1 MNPDRT
7 EPLVGGAGLDGAAE
21 GTEAPDGAGLRLDV
35 GREAA
40 LARAAAIVRGA
51 WRSFDRFRPGQPAI
65 DDRVRELLNV
75 GLPEAP
81 TPVLDA
87 LNDVSRI
94 LDESIAQ
101 PRPRYFAFI
110 GSSGLEIGVIADL
123 LAASY
128 DLNLAVDAAAAT
140 AVEAQ
145 AGRWVAAFVGYP
157 ADCAAAFTS
166 GGTVSNISALAAARE
181 HALPRVRAEGMAGVR
196 AAVYCSRDAHYS
208 IVRAVE
214 MLGLG
219 ANSLRSLPVDSRR
232 RMVPEAL
239 AEAIDADLR
248 AGIVPVA
255 VVATAG
261 TTLTGAVDPIDTIA
275 DICSERGVWLHVD
288 GAYGLPAA
296 SVSTHAPLFVGV
308 SRADSIC
315 VDAHKWLYVPK
326 PCSVCIVRRPG
337 DLIRTFGHDPHYLP
351 RDRAQ
356 QHAVDMTLEYSR
368 PLRALKL
375 WLALRTHGAAAFRA
389 AIAGNLRQ
397 AQLFHNEV
405 TRYEDLEAFD
415 EPQLSVVPFR
425 HVPAGVRDLDSH
437 NRRLA
442 LLIQKDGRA
451 WVASAVIDGRVYLR
465 PSFVN
470 FRSTDTDVLSLID
483 IARELGARLAHT
495 GTLRRG

>member
-1 MNPDRT
+1 MLGIVAHA
-7 EPLVGGAGLDGAAE
+7 EADGAA
-21 GTEAPDGAGLRLDV
+21 DGAAAGDGAALLRLDV
-35 GREAA
+35 AREVA
-40 LARAAAIVRGA
+40 LARAATIVVDA
-51 WRSFDRFRPGQPAI
+51 WRSFDLFRPGQPAI
-65 DDRVRELLNV
+65 DERVLELLTA

-81 TPVLDA
+81 TPVFDA
-87 LNDVSRI
+87 LQDVSRI

-123 LAASY
+123 LAAAY
-128 DLNLAVDAAAAT
+128 DVNLAVDAAAAT
-140 AVEAQ
+140 AVEEQ
-145 AGRWVAAFVGYP
+145 AGRWVAEFVGYP
-157 ADCAAAFTS
+157 TDCAAAFTS

-208 IVRAVE
+208 IARAVE

-219 ANSLRSLPVDSRR
+219 ADSLRSLPIDSRR
-232 RMVPEAL
+232 RMVPDAL
-239 AEAIDADLR
+239 AEAVDADR
-248 AGIVPVA
+248 DAGIVPVA

-261 TTLTGAVDPIDTIA
+261 TTLTGAVDPIDAIA

-296 SVSTHAPLFVGV
+296 SVSTHAPLFAGV

-326 PCSVCIVRRPG
+326 SCSVCIVRRPA

-351 RDRAQ
+351 RAGDQ
-356 QHAVDMTLEYSR
+356 HHAVDMTLEYSR
-368 PLRALKL
+368 PARALKL
-375 WLALRTHGAAAFRA
+375 WLALHTHGAAAFRT
-389 AIAGNLRQ
+389 AIASNLRQ
-397 AQLFHNEV
+397 ARLFHDAV
-405 TRYEDLEAFD
+405 ARCEDLEVLD

-425 HVPAGVRDLDSH
+425 HVPPEVADLDSH

-442 LLIQKDGRA
+442 LLIQQEGGA
-451 WVASAVIDGRVYLR
+451 WVASAVIDGAVYLR
-465 PSFVN
+465 PAFVN
-470 FRSTDTDVLSLID
+470 FRSTDTDVLSLVHV
-483 IARELGARLAHT
+483 ARELGARLARA
-495 GTLRRG
+495 GNRRSE

>member
-1 MNPDRT
+1 MVRRCVSTRRARP
-7 EPLVGGAGLDGAAE
+7 
-21 GTEAPDGAGLRLDV
+21 
-35 GREAA
+35 
-40 LARAAAIVRGA
+40 LARATAISGGA
-51 WRSFDRFRPGQPAI
+51 WRSFDRFRPGQRAI
-65 DDRVRELLNV
+65 DDRVRELLDAE
-75 GLPEAP
+75 LPEAP

-87 LNDVSRI
+87 PNDVSRI

-110 GSSGLEIGVIADL
+110 GSC
-123 LAASY
+123 Y

-140 AVEAQ
+140 AVE

-166 GGTVSNISALAAARE
+166 GGTVSNITALSAARE
-181 HALPRVRAEGMAGVR
+181 RALPRVRAAGMAGVR

-219 ANSLRSLPVDSRR
+219 ANSLRSLPIDSRR
-232 RMVPEAL
+232 RMVPEGL
-239 AEAIDADLR
+239 AEAVDADLM

-261 TTLTGAVDPIDTIA
+261 TTATGAVDPIDTIA
-275 DICSERGVWLHVD
+275 DICSQRGVWLHVD

-296 SVSTHAPLFVGV
+296 SVSTHAPPFAGV

-337 DLIRTFGHDPHYLP
+337 NLIRTFGHDPHYLP

-356 QHAVDMTLEYSR
+356 QHAVGMTLGSECF
-368 PLRALKL
+368 LGGGQTTNAARACGATMGPPD
-375 WLALRTHGAAAFRA
+375 WLEEANAQCLAQRCSIRA
-389 AIAGNLRQ
+389 GGTGPTDGCRAG
-397 AQLFHNEV
+397 
-405 TRYEDLEAFD
+405 T
-415 EPQLSVVPFR
+415 
-425 HVPAGVRDLDSH
+425 
-437 NRRLA
+437 
-442 LLIQKDGRA
+442 
-451 WVASAVIDGRVYLR
+451 W
-465 PSFVN
+465 
-470 FRSTDTDVLSLID
+470 
-483 IARELGARLAHT
+483 
-495 GTLRRG
+495 